1 MGRARLAVA
10 AVRHETA
17 GRSRRMIAAAARHET
32 FSDSLRDRLHGRA
45 SATLVLGALT
55 FNAILC
61 LANTVLFPVNDIM
74 VIATEFVIISFAM
87 VFALDRRV
95 EPYLIVAVLLSYA
108 LLIMAMRPMF
118 DPKAVRDF
126 LIPVAFY

>member
-10 AVRHETA
+10 AVWHETA

-74 VIATEFVIISFAM
+74 VIATEFVIISFALA
-87 VFALDRRV
+87 FALVGRV
-95 EPYLIVAVLLSYA
+95 GPFLIGAVLLSYA
-108 LLIMAMRPMF
+108 LLFLAMRRIF
-118 DPKAVRDF
+118 DPKAVR
-126 LIPVAFY
+126 AF